1 MTTKKT
7 APKKPQTF
15 HIDTDE
21 LDPSDVVPHVPHAD
35 YCTPD
40 YVATMR
46 DLGMLQ
52 LTTDH
57 ALDVLES
64 FATHAEDSMLPT
76 AAATFRS
83 LALALRGP
91 FVNDTL
97 YEITADLGMARTE
110 PSHITRARNRLD
122 GAKIYVGRTYAAAVH
137 LAEVF
142 NLDPSY
148 TSGEDE
154 DEDEDEPEDDETED

>member
-7 APKKPQTF
+7 ATPQLSF
-15 HIDTDE
+15 YIDTDE
-21 LDPSDVVPHVPHAD
+21 LDPHDIVPHVPDAD
-35 YCTPD
+35 DCTPD
-40 YVATMR
+40 YVRMVR

-91 FVNDTL
+91 FVNDML
-97 YEITADLGMARTE
+97 YEITADLGLARAE
-110 PSHITRARNRLD
+110 PSHITRVRNRLD
-122 GAKIYVGRTYAAAVH
+122 GAKIHVGRTYAAAVH

>member
-1 MTTKKT
+1 MTKKT
-7 APKKPQTF
+7 TTTTTQLSF
-15 HIDTDE
+15 YIDTDE
-21 LDPSDVVPHVPHAD
+21 LDPNDVVPNVPDAD
-35 YCTPD
+35 DCTPD
-40 YVATMR
+40 YVRMVR

-57 ALDVLES
+57 TLDVLES

-83 LALALRGP
+83 LALTLRGP

-97 YEITADLGMARTE
+97 YEITADLGMAHTE

-122 GAKIYVGRTYAAAVH
+122 GAKIYVGRTYATAVH

-154 DEDEDEPEDDETED
+154 DEEEEEPEDDETED